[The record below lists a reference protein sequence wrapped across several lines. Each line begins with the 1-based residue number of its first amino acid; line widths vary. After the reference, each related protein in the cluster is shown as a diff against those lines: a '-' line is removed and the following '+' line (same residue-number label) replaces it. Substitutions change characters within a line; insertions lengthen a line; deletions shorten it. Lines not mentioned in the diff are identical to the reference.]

1 MLKLKLQY
9 FGHLKWRV
17 DSLEKTLMLGGIGG
31 RRRRGRQRMRWL
43 GGITDSMD
51 VSLSKLQEL
60 VMDREAWCAAI
71 HGVTKSRT
79 RLSDWTELNWYVY
92 MCICTYTYI
101 YIYPYTWYC
110 FLISEFAFPV
120 SLWWK
125 FIQPIKSASN
135 AISSMHLFWT
145 PRGPVVLRR
154 GSYLY
159 WSVSWAAELLTW
171 HVSLRITACW
181 PYISPWFD
189 LLFKHWKKILVQYF
203 LATLTGRLCRLCA
216 SWE

>member
-1 MLKLKLQY
+1 MQ
-9 FGHLKWRV
+9 RV
-17 DSLEKTLMLGGIGG
+17 DSLEKTLMLGGVGG

-43 GGITDSMD
+43 DGSPTRWTWVWVNSRSWWWTGRPGVLRSMGSQR
-51 VSLSKLQEL
+51 VG
-60 VMDREAWCAAI
+60 
-71 HGVTKSRT
+71 H
-79 RLSDWTELNWYVY
+79 DWATELNWTDMCTCVYVH
-92 MCICTYTYI
+92 IRI

-189 LLFKHWKKILVQYF
+189 LLFKHWKKILVQYL